1 MTDGYKK
8 VMAWGKGV
16 SIIAKK
22 KSAHVL
28 YGRPQARLRGGRDL
42 RRQIRLCQRHIL
54 CLGPAAATMALFL
67 LNWAAKTVQVAGF
80 PIVITAKG
88 QLISKCLFGV
98 FNFSQKMNENKSTW
112 GIIAVKSNF
121 FVHFLGELRIP
132 KSPFEIN
139 WPLNQ
144 LLLD

>member
-22 KSAHVL
+22 SARVL
-28 YGRPQARLRGGRDL
+28 YERPQARLRGGRDL

-67 LNWAAKTVQVAGF
+67 LN
-80 PIVITAKG
+80 
-88 QLISKCLFGV
+88 
-98 FNFSQKMNENKSTW
+98 
-112 GIIAVKSNF
+112 
-121 FVHFLGELRIP
+121 
-132 KSPFEIN
+132 
-139 WPLNQ
+139 
-144 LLLD
+144 